1 MGLQF
6 LIYRTGMCQQ
16 GCPIARAPSSLLA
29 FVQTQA
35 IDSIKQKA
43 MEELARKKIEKWVSA
58 QAMKAAAERVCCLR
72 LVFTHDCAITFGDL
86 CTIAN

>member
-1 MGLQF
+1 MGVQF
-6 LIYRTGMCQQ
+6 SIYRTGMCERRR
-16 GCPIARAPSSLLA
+16 PITHSPSSLLA

-58 QAMKAAAERVCCLR
+58 QAKKAAAERVRCSR
-72 LVFTHDCAITFGDL
+72 LVFG
-86 CTIAN
+86 